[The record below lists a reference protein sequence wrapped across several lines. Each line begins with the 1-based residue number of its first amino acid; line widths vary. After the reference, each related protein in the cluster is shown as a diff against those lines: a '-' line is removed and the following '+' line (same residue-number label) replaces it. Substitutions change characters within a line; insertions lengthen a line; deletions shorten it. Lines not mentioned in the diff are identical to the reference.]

1 MQKERCKMENKLQ
14 KFSQSMDVVKNIV
27 IDMRALVVAGVVNL
41 DDTME
46 EAIIKTENYIED
58 KKEKFLD
65 KMVKGP
71 D

>member
-1 MQKERCKMENKLQ
+1 MENKLQ